1 MLAFWLTA
9 KFSLPSPQKKKRFY
23 WLVTNTPQSPSLKEN
38 SFCKTE
44 KENLL
49 IYSLTIKEN

>member
-9 KFSLPSPQKKKRFY
+9 KFSYFAPQKNKRFY

-38 SFCKTE
+38 SFFKTD

-49 IYSLTIKEN
+49 INSLTINWN